1 MSATHLSPAE
11 AALTLSASGLPET
24 GIHPSARN
32 TQDHSFT
39 FMGAFR
45 IEATISTGDGVS
57 ALITAYAVGI
67 RLFQYTV
74 DQQNPTMRAA
84 GSIAGFKLA
93 MEADLVSDPS
103 RIVFEGEGC
112 VPIEGCQQLHHV
124 LPVD

>member
-1 MSATHLSPAE
+1 MSTTQITAAE
-11 AALTLSASGLPET
+11 AAALLSARALPET
-24 GIHPSARN
+24 RIHPSARN
-32 TQDHSFT
+32 TQDHTFT

-45 IEATISTGDGVS
+45 IEATISTDDGVS
-57 ALITAYAVGI
+57 ALITAYAVGV

-74 DQQNPTMRAA
+74 DQANPTMRAA

-103 RIVFEGEGC
+103 RLVFEGEGC